1 MWGQGRQGVSLEKD
15 MSGTDLPT
23 HFRSYSFLGG
33 PSPLPKEGISKLD
46 RWVPMQPILTLW
58 AEDYSPE
65 CLTFDIYQRPSPTK
79 VLGTPGPSQ
88 VMLGGWKE
96 LPIKWICSMD
106 SDFWKMLLLDINYQ
120 TLIIMCSRK
129 SHSYI

>member
-1 MWGQGRQGVSLEKD
+1 MKGMWGQGRQGVSLEKD

-79 VLGTPGPSQ
+79 VLDHFFRGFKNPHSHLTAAAAQATDVSFFSYANIGDRKWALPRTQ
-88 VMLGGWKE
+88 VWK
-96 LPIKWICSMD
+96 IK
-106 SDFWKMLLLDINYQ
+106 
-120 TLIIMCSRK
+120 
-129 SHSYI
+129 